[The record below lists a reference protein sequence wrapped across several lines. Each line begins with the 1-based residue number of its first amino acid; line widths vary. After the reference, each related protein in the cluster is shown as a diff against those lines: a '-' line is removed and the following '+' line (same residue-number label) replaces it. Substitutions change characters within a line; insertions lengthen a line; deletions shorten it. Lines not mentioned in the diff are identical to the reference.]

1 MKYIGLFDEKEDI
14 VTKEKLEAVASR
26 VSTNE
31 DNIAMAESDI
41 EGLQTTVGTL
51 QTNVGNIQTALT
63 SKQDAIVGAASTI
76 TEDNLATDMA
86 LVSNSSGKVAV
97 SNVTSTELGYLDGVT
112 SNVQTQLNKKLETVH
127 DNDMLWGG
135 KNLHGEV
142 SPTDAAMVSVIGG
155 NKFALCKS
163 QGITVEYT
171 NDGGAT
177 WVNYDA
183 TEETKINLISGI
195 STVGLY
201 YGKKTE
207 SSQIVTADDMLRI
220 TVNAWNC
227 GVYTSLRKIL
237 IEFATSG
244 STNDFVKIESATIGD
259 QETFTVVGTY
269 HVSGNSGWNSIPYS
283 NNFGAYSLN
292 QVSNVG
298 VLRFTFST
306 STASSYQGR
315 PYVQN
320 LILNGITN
328 YVNPSKLSATGH
340 LYSYDYQQNATF
352 PANVTANKFIG
363 DGSNLTNV
371 DYSKLTNKP
380 TIPTKTSQLDNDSG
394 FITSAPVTSVNTKTG
409 AVTLSATDVSAIPSN
424 LTGTAGQVLTKTSDG
439 QEWKDATP
447 RDVYFHVNGLLQ
459 NQDLQIVDAGT
470 FSDLTNEWNQLVL
483 SGSGDFKN
491 VNIPMPCIDARY
503 NSDSEGII
511 ILRYA
516 GIGPNEQRAYF
527 TGIYYDASAELQY
540 SISLLYQL
548 GEPGF
553 QQYNIIPVKD
563 VAPSTTTPLAPT
575 EAGSVGTSTAYARGD
590 HVHPKQTVTKS
601 DVGLGNVDNVSID
614 TRLNRT
620 TNVNASDTKYTTYM
634 ARGEALFSAET
645 TPSVNGCI
653 AWQYG

>member
-14 VTKEKLEAVASR
+14 VTKEKLDAVVSR

-51 QTNVGNIQTALT
+51 QTNVNNVQTALA
-63 SKQDAIVGAASTI
+63 SKQDTVVGGASTI
-76 TEDNLATDMA
+76 TEDNLTASRA

-97 SNVTSTELGYLDGVT
+97 SDVTSTELGYLDGVT
-112 SNVQTQLNKKLETVH
+112 SNVQTQLNRKLETVH

-135 KNLHGEV
+135 KNLSGEV

-183 TEETKINLISGI
+183 TEETKIKLISGI

-220 TVNAWNC
+220 TVNAWTC

-269 HVSGNSGWNSIPYS
+269 NVSGNSGWNSIPYS

-292 QVSNVG
+292 QASNVG

-363 DGSNLTNV
+363 DGSNLTN
-371 DYSKLTNKP
+371 
-380 TIPTKTSQLDNDSG
+380 IPY
-394 FITSAPVTSVNTKTG
+394 PVTSVNTKTG
-409 AVTLSATDVSAIPSN
+409 AVTLSATDVSAIPST
-424 LTGTAGQVLTKTSDG
+424 LTGTAGQVLTKTADG

-483 SGSGDFKN
+483 SGLVDFKN

-503 NSDSEGII
+503 NSDSNGII

-527 TGIYYDASAELQY
+527 TGICYDAGGVLQY
-540 SISLLYQL
+540 SVSLLYQL
-548 GEPGF
+548 GEQGF

-575 EAGSVGTSTAYARGD
+575 EAGSVGTSTEYARGD
-590 HVHPKQTVTKS
+590 HSHPKQTVTKS
-601 DVGLGNVDNVSID
+601 DVGLGNVDNVSINS
-614 TRLNRT
+614 RLNRT
-620 TNVNASDTKYTTYM
+620 TNVNASDTNYTTYM
-634 ARGEALFSAET
+634 ARGEALFSTET

>member
-112 SNVQTQLNKKLETVH
+112 SNVQTQLNRKLETVH

-135 KNLHGEV
+135 KNLSGEV

-183 TEETKINLISGI
+183 TEETKIKLISGI

-244 STNDFVKIESATIGD
+244 SINDFVKIESATIGD

-269 HVSGNSGWNSIPYS
+269 NVSGNSGWNSIPYS
-283 NNFGAYSLN
+283 NNLGAYSLN
-292 QVSNVG
+292 QTSNVG

-394 FITSAPVTSVNTKTG
+394 FIASAPVTSVNTKTG

-590 HVHPKQTVTKS
+590 HSHPKELPNVTTA
-601 DVGLGNVDNVSID
+601 DNGKFLRVVNGAWAAVSIA
-614 TRLNRT
+614 
-620 TNVNASDTKYTTYM
+620 NA
-634 ARGEALFSAET
+634 
-645 TPSVNGCI
+645 NG
-653 AWQYG
+653 GSF